1 MKTSNKNWVSFL
13 FSVKKKKKSIKVQ
26 DMVDEEPKYFKYY
39 LLVLF

>member
-13 FSVKKKKKSIKVQ
+13 FSVKKKKSIKVQ

-39 LLVLF
+39 LLALF

>member
-13 FSVKKKKKSIKVQ
+13 FSVKKKSSKVQ